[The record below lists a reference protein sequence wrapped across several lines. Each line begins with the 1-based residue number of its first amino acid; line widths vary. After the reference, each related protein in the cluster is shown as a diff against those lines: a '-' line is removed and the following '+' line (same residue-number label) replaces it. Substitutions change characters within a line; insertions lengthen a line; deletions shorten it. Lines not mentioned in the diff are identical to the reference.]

1 MSSQKDEMAKDGD
14 DELMMVDGRSDVLDI
29 ARVLVTLAVL
39 SEDVDGP
46 RDSKDVLAIHCAK
59 IGKDRQRCVTNNKI
73 YVMQLHA
80 SPSQWSISGSALLQ
94 CKIESYYERRI

>member
-1 MSSQKDEMAKDGD
+1 MAKDGD

-46 RDSKDVLAIHCAK
+46 RDSKDVLAIHCA
-59 IGKDRQRCVTNNKI
+59 RCVTNNKM